1 MVPAVSVEL
10 PFSRSFPVAS
20 AWPLVEF
27 FRVTAAGDIA
37 PVKVDTVYNCLE
49 GIYESEGGIGYR
61 YTNDG

>member
-10 PFSRSFPVAS
+10 PFSPSFPVAS

-49 GIYESEGGIGYR
+49 GIYESER
-61 YTNDG
+61 